1 MGQLYLTNVDFLK
14 NGIPASV
21 MAALVCVTL
30 LSSSSVDRT
39 LIAGTIGGRIAWL
52 CIDETYWVRVALSSL
67 LSSRYVQGGLTS
79 QRFGVLRPA
88 NAALEPR

>member
-39 LIAGTIGGRIAWL
+39 LIAGTIGGRIAWV

-67 LSSRYVQGGLTS
+67 LPPLLSAEE
-79 QRFGVLRPA
+79 PA
-88 NAALEPR
+88 HVTFRVD